1 MRSKLLYRILRD
13 SVDPRRCTT
22 MQHIV
27 KIAMRAIFRAVRP
40 YNATDALD
48 IEKPLSVRET
58 KMKVRSA
65 SAGGK
70 RC

>member
-1 MRSKLLYRILRD
+1 
-13 SVDPRRCTT
+13 